1 MNKPYLKPGPP
12 KVYTK
17 HINLKMTV
25 EMHRRIKEEARDHGV
40 GMNHAVRHMINLY
53 FMRRGMSD
61 LTEDSDEC

>member
-1 MNKPYLKPGPP
+1 MLKKGPP

-25 EMHRRIKEEARDHGV
+25 EMHRRIKTEATNNGV
-40 GMNHAVRHMINLY
+40 GMNHAIRHMINLY

-61 LTEDSDEC
+61 LGEDSD